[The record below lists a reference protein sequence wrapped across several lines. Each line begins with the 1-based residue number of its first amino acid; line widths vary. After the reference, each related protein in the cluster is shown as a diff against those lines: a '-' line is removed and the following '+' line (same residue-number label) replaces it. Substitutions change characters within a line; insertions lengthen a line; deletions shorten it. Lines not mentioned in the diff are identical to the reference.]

1 MVAGTAAI
9 TAGGLIGGLMIGG
22 GALTAIGA
30 ITGSKKAQK
39 WGGILSLAGGVA
51 GLATGAWSA
60 ASSTLAEQTATES
73 FRAAELA
80 AQAGEGMQGMVGA
93 SGLGS
98 LPDSASM
105 ATQALGDVA
114 QPAADAIV
122 AAPAVN
128 SQALTNSIAG
138 ATQPAIPVN
147 GPSAMP
153 PGGGAAAPS
162 GMLQSMGDTLKSGV
176 DWATKNQANARITQA
191 GAGLLQA
198 GLGAYGQQAA
208 VKEQIKLQEDAQ
220 LRARQ
225 RLNDSIKGVRVPVYQ
240 PKG

>member
-1 MVAGTAAI
+1 MGGMAAI
-9 TAGGLIGGLMIGG
+9 TAGTVSLGAGLIGGAMIAG

-80 AQAGEGMQGMVGA
+80 AQAGEGMQGMTGA
-93 SGLGS
+93 TGLGS
-98 LPDSASM
+98 LPDSVNT
-105 ATQALGDVA
+105 ATKAFGDVA
-114 QPAADAIV
+114 PTTNLGGMGQPAADALPV
-122 AAPAVN
+122 AAQQSTTQTLATAAKPA
-128 SQALTNSIAG
+128 A
-138 ATQPAIPVN
+138 ATQ
-147 GPSAMP
+147 
-153 PGGGAAAPS
+153 GG
-162 GMLQSMGDTLKSGV
+162 GMLQSVGDTLKSGV
-176 DWATKNQANARITQA
+176 DWATKNQTNARITQA

-198 GLGAYGQQAA
+198 GLGAYGQQEAT
-208 VKEQIKLQEDAQ
+208 KEQIKQQEEAQ
-220 LRARQ
+220 ARARQ